1 MLLHASRMLKYSLK
15 RLRMWIFLWWLI
27 LVRLGFSKL
36 SNVYNQMMEDVGDIT
51 IFHLQ
56 EQVNNMPQ
64 YGDFERKQ

>member
-1 MLLHASRMLKYSLK
+1 M
-15 RLRMWIFLWWLI
+15 
-27 LVRLGFSKL
+27 RLGFSTL
-36 SNVYNQMMEDVGDIT
+36 SDVYNQMMGDVGDIT